1 MYCLL
6 NRDEV
11 VGGLARR
18 MLARRL
24 KKIQPAWAETMAYIN
39 KMQKRLDKTGL
50 LEVDFGT
57 VNNLLHKDIQTHK
70 DFLVTEYK
78 QSYRKLVSWLSQNVD
93 RIDIDRKW
101 LIDSHVNNP
110 TRNFVKT
117 LGQQLAVE
125 PAWVIPGDTIPD
137 EEMVLIRN
145 IINNEHLLRH
155 RMTNNLPFLF
165 LDTGYT
171 NFLTGKKQW
180 HRLVVN
186 HLHHNGTQG
195 SFPAD
200 RLHMFPS
207 MPAPWRTTGR
217 EILVVEN
224 SNHHFEMFGTTLR
237 AWRQQV
243 REELERHTDRPIVFR
258 SKNPNRK
265 TRDNLY
271 EHLKNNDYYC
281 VVLDASASAIEAIW
295 AGVPI
300 ITLNRHISTP
310 VARTKLSDVNDL
322 YRGNIGDWLC
332 ALSYSQFTQKE
343 FYNGTAL
350 RLIEQYHV

>member
-11 VGGLARR
+11 VSGLARR
-18 MLARRL
+18 MLAQHL
-24 KKIQPAWAETMAYIN
+24 KKIQPAWTETTAYIN
-39 KMQKRLDKTGL
+39 KMQKRQDKTGL

-57 VNNLLHKDIQTHK
+57 VNNLLRKDIEAYK

-78 QSYRKLVSWLSQNVD
+78 QSYRKLVSWLSQNFD
-93 RIDIDRKW
+93 RIDIDRQW
-101 LIDSHVNNP
+101 LIDSHINNP

-125 PAWVIPGDTIPD
+125 PAWVIPGDIIPD
-137 EEMVLIRN
+137 EQMVLIRN
-145 IINNEHLLRH
+145 IINNEQLLQH
-155 RMTNNLPFLF
+155 RMANNLPFLF

-180 HRLVVN
+180 HRMVVN
-186 HLHHNGTQG
+186 HLHHDGIQGT
-195 SFPAD
+195 FPAD

-224 SNHHFEMFGTTLR
+224 SNYHFEMFGTTLK

-243 REELERHTDRPIVFR
+243 RQELERHTDRPVVFR
-258 SKNPNRK
+258 SKDPNRK

-281 VVLDASASAIEAIW
+281 VVVDASASAIEAIW